1 MAIPEWVL
9 VTLKVVKVLDQL
21 SVPYVIGGSLASIVY
36 GMPRTTLDADFVVD
50 LKTEQIDPF
59 VAELEQEFYVEPES
73 IKQAISRRS
82 SFKLIHQATMFKVDI
97 FIPKPRA
104 FDHAQ
109 LAHRVKKTICTDPE
123 HYAFILSA
131 EDIILAKLEWYQM
144 GGRVSERQWRDV
156 LEVLKTQSEQLD
168 FTYMSKMAASLH
180 VEDLLETAI
189 KASKE

>member
-21 SVPYVIGGSLASIVY
+21 SVHYVIGGSLASIVY